1 MNPFGVERRVQRTLW
16 DVRDVALYLKASQS
30 WVYKAAER
38 RKLPCIRVGGLLRF
52 DPAAVRAFALRTS
65 EGSGSME
72 GQSSK
77 RG

>member
-16 DVRDVALYLKASQS
+16 DVRDVAKYLKASVS
-30 WVYKAAER
+30 WVYKASER
-38 RKLPCIRVGGLLRF
+38 RELPCIRVGGLLRF
-52 DPAAVRAFALRTS
+52 DPAAVRAFALGTS

-72 GQSSK
+72 AQSSK